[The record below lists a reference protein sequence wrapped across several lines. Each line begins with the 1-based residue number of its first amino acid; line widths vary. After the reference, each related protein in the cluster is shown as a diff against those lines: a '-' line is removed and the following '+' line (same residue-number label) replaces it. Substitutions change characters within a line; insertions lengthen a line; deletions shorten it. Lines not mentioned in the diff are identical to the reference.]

1 MENRDKAE
9 EGICIV
15 SFGMFPSF
23 ARLPRL
29 IILLTDG
36 GGPGSM
42 SQLRL
47 LDEFMLR
54 LAFKPDAEMDELR
67 PADYFDLMGGVG
79 FGGFVA
85 LLLGRLRMT
94 TSQAMEELA
103 TVGTEIFP
111 KGDGMVNPDVNMAR
125 LRMAIESML
134 ERHSYSVDLKLCDS
148 SENRC
153 KV

>member
-1 MENRDKAE
+1 
-9 EGICIV
+9 
-15 SFGMFPSF
+15 
-23 ARLPRL
+23 
-29 IILLTDG
+29 
-36 GGPGSM
+36 M
-42 SQLRL
+42 SQLRI

-54 LAFKPDAEMDELR
+54 LAFKPDAEVDELR

-103 TVGTEIFP
+103 TTGTETFS
-111 KGDGMVNPDVNMAR
+111 KGDGIVNPDVNMAR
-125 LRMAIESML
+125 LRKAIEGML
-134 ERHSYSVDLKLCDS
+134 ERHGHALDIKLRDS
-148 SENRC
+148 SDNRC